1 MSESQTRL
9 ERAIVPAAAALQH
22 REPPPH
28 GRSPPATDG
37 RTRTR
42 LSRTATSRD
51 SLLRASRAGPQPPA
65 AWRLAGSIISVRLEQ
80 WSPSA
85 RRLAARTA
93 VIFTRLTPCA
103 RAQRAAAVRFALRP
117 AFSSSRRCA
126 GRVPCYESAADRPV
140 DGRSADGAREG
151 GPARARRV
159 CVGDP
164 APGGA
169 RRLRDQPPHGSRT
182 GREAHA
188 PTDRRPRRKALP
200 ADARGRARRGGG
212 ARVPQRVPDSGLVR
226 HRARGNSRSGRRL
239 WAW

>member
-1 MSESQTRL
+1 MPKAQRSL
-9 ERAIVPAAAALQH
+9 EHAIDPAAAALLH

-42 LSRTATSRD
+42 LSRTASSRD

-65 AWRLAGSIISVRLEQ
+65 AWRLARSIISVRLER

-93 VIFTRLTPCA
+93 LIFTRLTPCA
-103 RAQRAAAVRFALRP
+103 KIQRAAAVRLALRP
-117 AFSSSRRCA
+117 AFSSSRRGA

-159 CVGDP
+159 CVGGP

-182 GREAHA
+182 DREARA
-188 PTDRRPRRKALP
+188 ATDRRTRRKTFP
-200 ADARGRARRGGG
+200 AHARGRARRGRG
-212 ARVPQRVPDSGLVR
+212 ARVPQRVPGSGLVR
-226 HRARGNSRSGRRL
+226 QRPQGNSRGGRRL

>member
-1 MSESQTRL
+1 MSESQRRL
-9 ERAIVPAAAALQH
+9 EPAIVPAAAALLH

-28 GRSPPATDG
+28 GRSQPATDG

-42 LSRTATSRD
+42 LSRTASSRD

-65 AWRLAGSIISVRLEQ
+65 AWRLARSIISVRLER

-93 VIFTRLTPCA
+93 LIFTRLTPCT
-103 RAQRAAAVRFALRP
+103 RAQR
-117 AFSSSRRCA
+117 
-126 GRVPCYESAADRPV
+126 AADRPV

-151 GPARARRV
+151 GPARARRM